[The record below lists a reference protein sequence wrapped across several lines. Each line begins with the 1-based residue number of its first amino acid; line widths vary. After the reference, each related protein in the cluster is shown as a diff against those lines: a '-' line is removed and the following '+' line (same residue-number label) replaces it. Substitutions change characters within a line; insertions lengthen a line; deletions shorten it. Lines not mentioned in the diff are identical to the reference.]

1 MKVWEAI
8 LKIVAALAAAAAI
21 IYVVINYGDKIVAWF
36 KRLFSKEVTLY
47 EDAEDVGIIADEE
60 DSVAME
66 GDFAAEE

>member
-1 MKVWEAI
+1 MKVWETV

-21 IYVVINYGDKIVAWF
+21 IYVIINYGDKIVAWF

-47 EDAEDVGIIADEE
+47 EDAEDVGIMVEE
-60 DSVAME
+60 EEVAAEE